1 MTATLNLPVCVRVCE
16 YAKLVSKYA
25 LKVSQRI
32 GSLFFF
38 ALLFCDFC
46 FYFEREQRSKAAL
59 QVCNGPTATAAAIRK
74 IYANCRRQCERR
86 ERESAREQEKLKSL

>member
-32 GSLFFF
+32 GSLFFCF
-38 ALLFCDFC
+38 AFFVISVFILKESKDQKLRCKFATVRRRQRRLPYAKFTQIAADNAKE
-46 FYFEREQRSKAAL
+46 ERERA
-59 QVCNGPTATAAAIRK
+59 
-74 IYANCRRQCERR
+74 
-86 ERESAREQEKLKSL
+86 RESRRS